1 QIIEGGDATIPVLKI
16 TSSPEGS
23 EKTVSIFQDGKAAE
37 KELVYYLNAQVIM
50 PNGSVYP
57 INVRVDRSFF
67 DNPLE
72 ALAKDAE

>member
-1 QIIEGGDATIPVLKI
+1 
-16 TSSPEGS
+16 
-23 EKTVSIFQDGKAAE
+23 
-37 KELVYYLNAQVIM
+37 M

-72 ALAKDAE
+72 ALAKDAEKDMIRKEMREQAAARLVRKLLIIQPSEQQKQAENAEAAEIVAPKA

>member
-1 QIIEGGDATIPVLKI
+1 
-16 TSSPEGS
+16 
-23 EKTVSIFQDGKAAE
+23 
-37 KELVYYLNAQVIM
+37 IM

-72 ALAKDAE
+72 ALAKDAEKDMIRQEMREQAAARLVRKLLIIQPSEQHKQAENAEAAEIVAPKA